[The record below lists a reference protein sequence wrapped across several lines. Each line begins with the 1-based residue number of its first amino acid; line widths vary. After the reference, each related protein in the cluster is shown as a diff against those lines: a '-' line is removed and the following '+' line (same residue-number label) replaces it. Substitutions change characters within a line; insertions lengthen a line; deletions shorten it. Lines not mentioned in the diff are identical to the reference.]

1 MLCHPEIKHRGKPV
15 PSCASLQSQEKARLV
30 GKKGTVI
37 VGSKPLPGSLAR
49 GKEGAVPPPPTPVS

>member
-1 MLCHPEIKHRGKPV
+1 MLCPPEIQHRGKPA
-15 PSCASLQSQEKARLV
+15 PPCASLQSQEKARLV
-30 GKKGTVI
+30 GKMGAVT